1 MRKMAKTKLKDAK
14 DYIALTLEGKSKKDA
29 ALQVLGRND
38 PQTIRTMEN
47 SEAYQILINTM
58 ANNHKVALAAEL
70 QNIQTQTLKAQ
81 SKLLEQGNQ
90 MMDEAETLDDKIKAQ
105 ENQRRNLE
113 TSVVD
118 KAQDWAGPG
127 RNKDA
132 TDNLLEGIVIS

>member
-1 MRKMAKTKLKDAK
+1 MSKTKLKDAK

-29 ALQVLGRND
+29 ALAVLGKND

-58 ANNHKVALAAEL
+58 ANNHKVALASQL
-70 QNIQTQTLKAQ
+70 QDIQTATLRAQ

-118 KAQDWAGPG
+118 KAEDWAGIN

-132 TDNLLEGIVIS
+132 SSSDILDGIIVS

>member
-1 MRKMAKTKLKDAK
+1 MAKTKLKDAK
-14 DYIALTLEGKSKKDA
+14 DYIALTLQGTSKKDA

-70 QNIQTQTLKAQ
+70 QDIQTKTLKAQ
-81 SKLLEQGNQ
+81 AKLLDTGNDLIDQ
-90 MMDEAETLDDKIKAQ
+90 AETIDDKIKAS

-113 TSVVD
+113 TSVID
-118 KAQDWAGPG
+118 QATDWAGIN

-132 TDNLLEGIVIS
+132 NSSDLLEGIVIS

>member
-1 MRKMAKTKLKDAK
+1 MAKTKLKDAK

-29 ALQVLGRND
+29 ALAVLGRND

-58 ANNHKVALAAEL
+58 ANNHKVALASQL
-70 QNIQTQTLKAQ
+70 QDIQTQTLKAQ

-105 ENQRRNLE
+105 
-113 TSVVD
+113 
-118 KAQDWAGPG
+118 
-127 RNKDA
+127 
-132 TDNLLEGIVIS
+132 

>member
-1 MRKMAKTKLKDAK
+1 MAKKTSLKDAK
-14 DYIALTLEGKSKKDA
+14 DYIALTIAGQSKKDA
-29 ALQVLGRND
+29 ALEVLGRND

-70 QNIQTQTLKAQ
+70 QDIQTQTLRAQ
-81 SKLLEQGNQ
+81 SKLLEQGNE
-90 MMDEAETLDDKIKAQ
+90 MMDEAQTLDDKIKAQ

-118 KAQDWAGPG
+118 KAEDWAGIN

-132 TDNLLEGIVIS
+132 GSSDILDGIVIS

>member
-1 MRKMAKTKLKDAK
+1 MAKTKLKDAK

-29 ALQVLGRND
+29 ALAVLGRND

-58 ANNHKVALAAEL
+58 ANNHKVALASQL
-70 QNIQTQTLKAQ
+70 QDIQTKTLKAQ
-81 SKLLEQGNQ
+81 ADLLDQGSQ
-90 MMDEAETLDDKIKAQ
+90 MMAEAETLDDKIKAQ

-113 TSVVD
+113 TSVVER
-118 KAQDWAGPG
+118 AEDWAGIN

-132 TDNLLEGIVIS
+132 GAADILDGIVIS

>member
-1 MRKMAKTKLKDAK
+1 MSKTKLKDAK

-58 ANNHKVALAAEL
+58 ANNHKVALASQL
-70 QNIQTQTLKAQ
+70 QDIQTQTLKAQ

-118 KAQDWAGPG
+118 KAEDWAGIN

-132 TDNLLEGIVIS
+132 GAADILDGIVIS

>member
-1 MRKMAKTKLKDAK
+1 MAKTKLKDAK
-14 DYIALTLEGKSKKDA
+14 DYIALTLQGTSKKDA
-29 ALQVLGRND
+29 ALQVLGKND

-118 KAQDWAGPG
+118 KAEDWAGIN
-127 RNKDA
+127 RNKNANESDIL
-132 TDNLLEGIVIS
+132 DGIVLS

>member
-1 MRKMAKTKLKDAK
+1 MAKTKLKDAK
-14 DYIALTLEGKSKKDA
+14 DYIALTLQGKSKKDA
-29 ALQVLGRND
+29 ALAVFGKND

-58 ANNHKVALAAEL
+58 ANNHKVALASQL
-70 QNIQTQTLKAQ
+70 QDIQTQTLKAQ

-118 KAQDWAGPG
+118 KAEDWAGIN
-127 RNKDA
+127 RNKNANESDI
-132 TDNLLEGIVIS
+132 LEGIIVS

>member
-1 MRKMAKTKLKDAK
+1 MPKTKLKDAK

-58 ANNHKVALAAEL
+58 ANNHKVALASQL
-70 QNIQTQTLKAQ
+70 QDIQTKTLKAQ
-81 SKLLEQGNQ
+81 ADLLDQGSQ
-90 MMDEAETLDDKIKAQ
+90 MMAEAETLDDKIKAQ

-118 KAQDWAGPG
+118 KAEDWAGIN
-127 RNKDA
+127 RNKNVNESDIL
-132 TDNLLEGIVIS
+132 DGIVLS

>member
-1 MRKMAKTKLKDAK
+1 MGKTKLKDAK

-58 ANNHKVALAAEL
+58 ANNHKVALASQL
-70 QNIQTQTLKAQ
+70 QDIQTQTLRAQ
-81 SKLLEQGNQ
+81 SKLIEQGNQ

-118 KAQDWAGPG
+118 KAEDWAGIN

-132 TDNLLEGIVIS
+132 GASDILDGIVIS

>member
-1 MRKMAKTKLKDAK
+1 MAKTKLKDAK

-58 ANNHKVALAAEL
+58 TNNHKVALASQL
-70 QNIQTQTLKAQ
+70 QDIQTQTLRAQ

-118 KAQDWAGPG
+118 KAEDWAGIN

-132 TDNLLEGIVIS
+132 GAADILDGIVIS

>member
-1 MRKMAKTKLKDAK
+1 MSKTKLKDAK
-14 DYIALTLEGKSKKDA
+14 DYIALTLQGKSKKDA
-29 ALQVLGRND
+29 ALAVLGRND

-58 ANNHKVALAAEL
+58 ANNHKVALASQL
-70 QNIQTQTLKAQ
+70 QDIQTQTLKAQ

-118 KAQDWAGPG
+118 KAEDWAGIN

-132 TDNLLEGIVIS
+132 GAADILDGIIVS

>member
-1 MRKMAKTKLKDAK
+1 MAKTKLKDAK

-29 ALQVLGRND
+29 ALEVLGRND

-118 KAQDWAGPG
+118 KAEDWAGIN

-132 TDNLLEGIVIS
+132 SASDLLEGIVIS

>member
-1 MRKMAKTKLKDAK
+1 MSKTKLKDAK

-29 ALQVLGRND
+29 ALAVLGRND

-70 QNIQTQTLKAQ
+70 QDIQTATLKAQ

-90 MMDEAETLDDKIKAQ
+90 MMDEAQTLDDKIKAQ

-118 KAQDWAGPG
+118 KAEDWAGIN

-132 TDNLLEGIVIS
+132 GAADILDGIVIS

>member
-1 MRKMAKTKLKDAK
+1 MAKTKLKDAK

-70 QNIQTQTLKAQ
+70 QDIQTATLKAQ

-118 KAQDWAGPG
+118 KAEDWAGIN

-132 TDNLLEGIVIS
+132 GAAELLDGIILN

>member
-1 MRKMAKTKLKDAK
+1 MGKTKLKDAK

-58 ANNHKVALAAEL
+58 ANNHKVALASQL
-70 QNIQTQTLKAQ
+70 QDIQTQTLKAQ

-118 KAQDWAGPG
+118 KAEDWAGIN

-132 TDNLLEGIVIS
+132 GAADILDGIIVG

>member
-1 MRKMAKTKLKDAK
+1 MAKTKLKDAK

-58 ANNHKVALAAEL
+58 ANNHKVALASQL
-70 QNIQTQTLKAQ
+70 QDIQTQTLKAQ

-118 KAQDWAGPG
+118 KAEDWAGIN

-132 TDNLLEGIVIS
+132 GAADILDGIVIS

>member
-1 MRKMAKTKLKDAK
+1 MAKKTSLKDAK
-14 DYIALTLEGKSKKDA
+14 DYSALTIAGQSKKDA

-118 KAQDWAGPG
+118 RAEDWAGIN

-132 TDNLLEGIVIS
+132 NSSDILDGIVIS

>member
-1 MRKMAKTKLKDAK
+1 MAKKTSLKDAK
-14 DYIALTLEGKSKKDA
+14 DYIALTIAGQSKKDA

>member
-1 MRKMAKTKLKDAK
+1 MGKTKLKDAK

-29 ALQVLGRND
+29 ALAVLGRND

-58 ANNHKVALAAEL
+58 ANNHKVALASQL
-70 QNIQTQTLKAQ
+70 QDIQTQTLKAQ

-118 KAQDWAGPG
+118 KAEDWAGIN

-132 TDNLLEGIVIS
+132 GATDILDGIVIS

>member
-1 MRKMAKTKLKDAK
+1 MSKTKLKDAK

-58 ANNHKVALAAEL
+58 VNNHKVALASQL
-70 QNIQTQTLKAQ
+70 QDIQTATLRAQ

-118 KAQDWAGPG
+118 KAEDWAGIN

-132 TDNLLEGIVIS
+132 GAADILDGIVIS

>member
-1 MRKMAKTKLKDAK
+1 MGKTKLKDAK

-29 ALQVLGRND
+29 ALQVLGKND

-70 QNIQTQTLKAQ
+70 QNIQTATLKAQ

-113 TSVVD
+113 TNVVD

>member
-1 MRKMAKTKLKDAK
+1 MAKKTSLKDAK
-14 DYIALTLEGKSKKDA
+14 DYIALTIAGQSKKDA

-118 KAQDWAGPG
+118 RAEDWAGIN

-132 TDNLLEGIVIS
+132 GAADILDGIVIS

>member
-1 MRKMAKTKLKDAK
+1 MAKTKLKDAK

-29 ALQVLGRND
+29 ALEVLGRND

-58 ANNHKVALAAEL
+58 ANNHKVALASQL
-70 QNIQTQTLKAQ
+70 QDIQTKTLKAQ
-81 SKLLEQGNQ
+81 ADLLDQGSQ
-90 MMDEAETLDDKIKAQ
+90 MMAEAETLDDKIKAQ

-113 TSVVD
+113 TSVVER
-118 KAQDWAGPG
+118 AEDWAGVN

-132 TDNLLEGIVIS
+132 GAADILDGIVIS